1 MFNFFKKNDPRKEF
15 IDEFNHIISVVNRAP
30 AVGQMVV
37 GNTIN
42 ILTTILLREFHSLD
56 NFIMQEKHV
65 IEKYIS
71 KLTKMEESADDAAV
85 KIGTG
90 IFKMWVGTVLANDRK
105 LYSKFSKELDRLSR
119 LGDLGN

>member
-1 MFNFFKKNDPRKEF
+1 
-15 IDEFNHIISVVNRAP
+15 
-30 AVGQMVV
+30 MVV

-90 IFKMWVGTVLANDRK
+90 IFKMWVGTVLANDRE